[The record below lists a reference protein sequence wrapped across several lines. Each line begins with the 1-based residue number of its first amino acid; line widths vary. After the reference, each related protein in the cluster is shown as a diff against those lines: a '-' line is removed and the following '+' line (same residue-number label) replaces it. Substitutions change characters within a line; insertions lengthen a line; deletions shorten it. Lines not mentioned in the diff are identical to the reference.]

1 MAVFFWLYNK
11 YFHNSTAGAY
21 LFKIT
26 NCFCLGNYKI
36 AKVEI
41 IASLIFMCLHFQ
53 GQAGPGSK
61 PLDPAVDVPANCR
74 GVELVNLQRFLPTL
88 RILWFL
94 QMSN

>member
-1 MAVFFWLYNK
+1 M
-11 YFHNSTAGAY
+11 
-21 LFKIT
+21 
-26 NCFCLGNYKI
+26 

-88 RILWFL
+88 RIL
-94 QMSN
+94 